1 MAMMFLSRKRNKKSR
16 FKLFSGN
23 PTSASWGTLIPTN
36 VTRVIAGDDFSFQ
49 PGVGVQ
55 ALPIVAPFMGNVC
68 VKKEYFF
75 IPDRI
80 YNVARQLNFQGVTDT
95 PNTVYKPSIAPP
107 IPFDIAIPSG
117 ENVSIPVSDVVTNVP
132 STSLGDIVG
141 PGSLADYMGE
151 APGSIVTGVIDL
163 TPYIGYI
170 DIYYNYYLNQQYDL
184 VPTSLAGT
192 VSDHAM
198 EYPYYL
204 TAFELEIYLRTIKTT
219 PNTSPAI
226 RSDNSVSYSTNV
238 EAALRAVDTEAF
250 LWKFF
255 TGRQSLFQR
264 GFPSYYL
271 EAWLK
276 TSSFVNAA
284 VDVSTSGNS
293 VSMRNITFAS
303 RMQRY
308 MDLAFAGGGR
318 NSDFYESQFDVKLDQ
333 DNTCPAFLGSDSF
346 DMNVNTLYQ
355 TTGFEDNASPL
366 GAFSGQLSGGTRFR
380 RRNYHFNDDGYFMEI
395 TSIVPRVYYPSYI
408 NPTSR
413 QISLGQQYAPAL
425 DNIAM
430 QGLKAS
436 TVFGEVQNI
445 GAATPSYAK
454 NALVI
459 PGFKMQDLNY
469 IGYEPAWSELMTAV
483 SKPHGRL
490 CNDLDYWVLS
500 RDYGRNLSYIMDSP
514 AYSEFIKAAGTNV
527 DELSLQRLTAF
538 FKRIYVSPSSCP
550 YILCGDFNYVFYDQ
564 RPTAE
569 NFVLDNVADIV
580 VFREKSKVNVATTL

>member
-1 MAMMFLSRKRNKKSR
+1 MMFLSRKRNKKSR

-55 ALPIVAPFMGNVC
+55 ALPIVAPFMGSVC

-80 YNVARQLNFQGVTDT
+80 YNIDRQLNFQGVTDT
-95 PNTVYKPSIAPP
+95 PNTVYKPSMAPP
-107 IPFDIAIPSG
+107 IPFEPTSPSG
-117 ENVSIPVSDVVTNVP
+117 NTISFSVATLQTNAP
-132 STSLGDIVG
+132 GESLGSVVG

-170 DIYYNYYLNQQYDL
+170 DIYYNYYLNQQYNL

-192 VSDHAM
+192 VSDSAM
-198 EYPYYL
+198 EYPYFL
-204 TAFELEIYLRTIKTT
+204 DVKELEIYLRTIKTT
-219 PNTSPAI
+219 PNTSPAVRADETI
-226 RSDNSVSYSTNV
+226 SCSTNV
-238 EAALRAVDTEAF
+238 AAALDAVSSGAF
-250 LWKFF
+250 AWEFF

-276 TSSFVNAA
+276 TSSFTDAA
-284 VDVSTSGNS
+284 VDISTSGNS

-318 NSDFYESQFDVKLDQ
+318 NSDFYESQFDVKLTQ

-355 TTGFEDNASPL
+355 TTGFEDSSSPL

-395 TSIVPRVYYPSYI
+395 TSVVPRVYYPSYI

-436 TVFGEVQNI
+436 TVFGEVQSLGCTNP
-445 GAATPSYAK
+445 TYAGS
-454 NALVI
+454 VFI
-459 PGFKMQDLNY
+459 VPGFKLQDVNY

-490 CNDLDYWVLS
+490 CSDLDYWVLS
-500 RDYGRNLSYIMDSP
+500 RDYGRNLSSVMDTP
-514 AYSEFIKAAGTNV
+514 AYREFISAAGTHV
-527 DELSLQRLTAF
+527 DELSLQRLTTL

-564 RPTAE
+564 RATAE
-569 NFVLDNVADIV
+569 NFILDNVADIV
-580 VFREKSKVNVATTL
+580 VFREKSKVNIATTL

>member
-1 MAMMFLSRKRNKKSR
+1 MMFLSRKRNKKSR
-16 FKLFSGN
+16 FKLISGN

-49 PGVGVQ
+49 PSVGVQ
-55 ALPIVAPFMGNVC
+55 ALPIVAPFMGSVC

-80 YNVARQLNFQGVTDT
+80 YNVDRQLNFQGVTDT
-95 PNTVYKPSIAPP
+95 PNTVYKPSMAPLV
-107 IPFDIAIPSG
+107 PFDISIKSGDKVSISASDLQTSAPSG
-117 ENVSIPVSDVVTNVP
+117 
-132 STSLGDIVG
+132 SLGYIVG

-192 VSDHAM
+192 KSDSAM
-198 EYPYYL
+198 DFPFYL
-204 TAFELEIYLRTIKTT
+204 PSSELENYLRAIKTT

-226 RSDNSVSYSTNV
+226 REDSSASYSTNV
-238 EAALRAVDTEAF
+238 DVALNSITTNAF
-250 LWKFF
+250 SWDFF

-271 EAWLK
+271 EAWLN
-276 TSSFVNAA
+276 TSAFVDAT
-284 VDVSTSGNS
+284 VDISTSGNS
-293 VSMRNITFAS
+293 VSMRNVTFAS

-318 NSDFYESQFDVKLDQ
+318 NSDFYESQFDVKLNQ

-355 TTGFEDNASPL
+355 TTGFEDNSSPL

-436 TVFGEVQNI
+436 TVFGEVQSL
-445 GAATPSYAK
+445 GATTPLYS
-454 NALVI
+454 NSVLSV
-459 PGFKMQDLNY
+459 PGFKLQDVEFV
-469 IGYEPAWSELMTAV
+469 GYEPAWSELMTAV

-500 RDYGRNLSYIMDSP
+500 RDYGRNISHVMDSK
-514 AYSEFIKAAGTNV
+514 AYADFVSAVGLYV
-527 DELSLQRLTAF
+527 DELSLQRLSAF

-564 RPTAE
+564 RATAE

>member
-36 VTRVIAGDDFSFQ
+36 LTRVIAGDDFSFQ

-80 YNVARQLNFQGVTDT
+80 YNVDRQLNFQGVTDT
-95 PNTVYKPSIAPP
+95 PNTVYKPSIAPS
-107 IPFDIAIPSG
+107 IPFDISLSSDEIA
-117 ENVSIPVSDVVTNVP
+117 IPVSDVVTNLP
-132 STSLGDIVG
+132 LGSLGDIVG

-151 APGSIVTGVIDL
+151 APGSIVTSVIDL

-184 VPTSLAGT
+184 VPTALAGT
-192 VSDHAM
+192 VSDRAM

-204 TAFELEIYLRTIKTT
+204 SVSALENYLRTIKTT
-219 PNTSPAI
+219 PITSPAI
-226 RSDNSVSYSTNV
+226 REDESVSYSTNV
-238 EAALRAVDTEAF
+238 EAALKAVNYASFT
-250 LWKFF
+250 WKFF

-264 GFPSYYL
+264 GFPTYYL

-276 TSSFVNAA
+276 TSSFTDAA
-284 VDVSTSGNS
+284 VDVSVSGNS

-318 NSDFYESQFDVKLDQ
+318 NSDFYESQFDVKLNQ

-355 TTGFEDNASPL
+355 TTGFEDNSSPL
-366 GAFSGQLSGGTRFR
+366 GSFSGQLSGGTRFR

-413 QISLGQQYAPAL
+413 QVSLGQQYAPAL

-430 QGLKAS
+430 QGLKVS
-436 TVFGEVQNI
+436 TVFGEVQNT
-445 GAATPSYAK
+445 GVLNQSYA
-454 NALVI
+454 NNTLTI
-459 PGFKMQDLNY
+459 PGFKLQELNY
-469 IGYEPAWSELMTAV
+469 VGYEPAWSELMTAV

-500 RDYGRNLSYIMDSP
+500 RDYGRNLSYVMDSP
-514 AYSEFIKAAGTNV
+514 AYGDFVSAAGTRI

>member
-1 MAMMFLSRKRNKKSR
+1 MMFLSRKRNKKSR

-68 VKKEYFF
+68 LKKEYFF

-80 YNVARQLNFQGVTDT
+80 YNIERQLNFQNITDT
-95 PNTVYKPSIAPP
+95 PNTVYKPSIAPEV
-107 IPFDIAIPSG
+107 PFKIDLASGDAIAFS
-117 ENVSIPVSDVVTNVP
+117 VASLQTNAP
-132 STSLGDIVG
+132 EGSLGSVVG

-151 APGSIVTGVIDL
+151 APGSVVTGVIDL

-170 DIYYNYYLNQQYDL
+170 DIYYNYYLNQQYNF

-192 VSDHAM
+192 VSDSAM

-204 TAFELEIYLRTIKTT
+204 TVSQLEDYLRTIKTT
-219 PNTSPAI
+219 PNTFPAT
-226 RSDNSVSYSTNV
+226 RETSGVSYSTNV
-238 EAALRAVDTEAF
+238 QAALTAVDYKMF
-250 LWKFF
+250 DWHFF

-264 GFPSYYL
+264 GFSSYYL

-276 TSSFVNAA
+276 TSSFSDAA
-284 VDVSTSGNS
+284 VDVPTSGNT

-318 NSDFYESQFDVKLDQ
+318 NSDFYESQFDVKLNQ

-355 TTGFEDNASPL
+355 TTGFEDSSSPL

-413 QISLGQQYAPAL
+413 QVSLGQQYAPAL

-430 QGLKAS
+430 QGLSAS
-436 TVFGEVQNI
+436 TVFGEVRSL
-445 GAATPSYAK
+445 GATKPTYGSGTF
-454 NALVI
+454 VI
-459 PGFKMQDLNY
+459 PGFKTQGLNY
-469 IGYEPAWSELMTAV
+469 VGYEPAWSELMTAV

-500 RDYGRNLSYIMDSP
+500 RDYGRNLSSVMDTP
-514 AYSEFIKAAGTNV
+514 AYKEFISAAGSHV

-564 RPTAE
+564 RATAE

>member
-1 MAMMFLSRKRNKKSR
+1 MMFLSRKRNKKSR

-55 ALPIVAPFMGNVC
+55 ALPIVAPFMGSVC
-68 VKKEYFF
+68 IKKEYFF

-80 YNVARQLNFQGVTDT
+80 YNVDRQLNFQGVTDT
-95 PNTVYKPSIAPP
+95 PNAVYKPSIAPP
-107 IPFDIAIPSG
+107 IPFDIGNPSG
-117 ENVSIPVSDVVTNVP
+117 GKLDLSVSDIQTDFP
-132 STSLGDIVG
+132 LGSLSNIVG

-151 APGSIVTGVIDL
+151 APGSIVTGVVDL

-192 VSDHAM
+192 VSDRAT

-204 TAFELEIYLRTIKTT
+204 MVSELETYLRNIKTKSII
-219 PNTSPAI
+219 SPAI
-226 RSDNSVSYSTNV
+226 RMDDSASYSTNV
-238 EAALRAVDTEAF
+238 EAALNAVDSSAF
-250 LWKFF
+250 YWSFF

-276 TSSFVNAA
+276 TSSFTDAA
-284 VDVSTSGNS
+284 IDISTSGNS

-318 NSDFYESQFDVKLDQ
+318 NSDFYESQFDVKLNQ

-355 TTGFEDNASPL
+355 TTGFEDNSSPL

-413 QISLGQQYAPAL
+413 QVSLGQQYAPAL

-445 GAATPSYAK
+445 GVLNQSYA
-454 NALVI
+454 NRTFTI
-459 PGFKMQDLNY
+459 PGFKTQNLNY

-500 RDYGRNLSYIMDSP
+500 RDYGRTLSYVMDSP
-514 AYSEFIKAAGTNV
+514 AYGDFVSAAGTSIN
-527 DELSLQRLTAF
+527 ELSLQRLTAF

>member
-1 MAMMFLSRKRNKKSR
+1 MMFLSRKRNKKSR

-55 ALPIVAPFMGNVC
+55 ALPIVAPFLGNVC

-80 YNVARQLNFQGVTDT
+80 YNVDRQLNFQGVTDT
-95 PNTVYKPSIAPP
+95 PNAVYKPSMAPP
-107 IPFDIAIPSG
+107 IPFDTGNSSG
-117 ENVSIPVSDVVTNVP
+117 GKIDISVSDMQTDLPPN
-132 STSLGDIVG
+132 SLGHIVG

-151 APGSIVTGVIDL
+151 APGSIVTGVVDL

-170 DIYYNYYLNQQYDL
+170 DIYYNYYLNQQYDV

-192 VSDHAM
+192 VSDRAI

-204 TAFELEIYLRTIKTT
+204 MASELEAYLRTIKTT

-226 RSDNSVSYSTNV
+226 REDNSASYSTNV
-238 EAALRAVDTEAF
+238 DAALKAVDSGAF
-250 LWKFF
+250 TWNFF

-271 EAWLK
+271 EGWLK
-276 TSSFVNAA
+276 TSSFTAAA

-318 NSDFYESQFDVKLDQ
+318 NSDFYESQFDVKLNQ
-333 DNTCPAFLGSDSF
+333 DNACPAFLGSDSF

-355 TTGFEDNASPL
+355 TTGFEDNSSPL

-395 TSIVPRVYYPSYI
+395 TSIIPRVYYPSYI

-436 TVFGEVQNI
+436 TVFGEVYNVGVSNQ
-445 GAATPSYAK
+445 SYA
-454 NALVI
+454 NSVLTI
-459 PGFKMQDLNY
+459 PGFKTQNLNY
-469 IGYEPAWSELMTAV
+469 VGYEPAWSELMTAV

-500 RDYGRNLSYIMDSP
+500 RDYGRTLSYIMDSP
-514 AYSEFIKAAGTNV
+514 AYGNFIKAAGTHV

-569 NFVLDNVADIV
+569 NFILDNVADIV

>member
-1 MAMMFLSRKRNKKSR
+1 MMFLSRKRNKKSR
-16 FKLFSGN
+16 FKLFSGS

-68 VKKEYFF
+68 IKKEYFF

-80 YNVARQLNFQGVTDT
+80 YNIDRQLNFQGVTDT
-95 PNTVYKPSIAPP
+95 PNTVYKPSMAPP
-107 IPFDIAIPSG
+107 IPYDTSGGELDIS
-117 ENVSIPVSDVVTNVP
+117 VSDIQTDFP
-132 STSLGDIVG
+132 LGSLSNIVS

-192 VSDHAM
+192 VSDNAFEH
-198 EYPYYL
+198 PYYL
-204 TAFELEIYLRTIKTT
+204 MVSELETYLRNIKTQ
-219 PNTSPAI
+219 PIISPAI
-226 RSDNSVSYSTNV
+226 REDNSASYSTNV
-238 EAALRAVDTEAF
+238 QAALDAVGSDAF
-250 LWKFF
+250 LWSFF

-264 GFPSYYL
+264 GFPTYYL

-276 TSSFVNAA
+276 TSSFTDAA
-284 VDVSTSGNS
+284 IDISTSGNS

-318 NSDFYESQFDVKLDQ
+318 NSDFYESQFDVKLNQ

-355 TTGFEDNASPL
+355 TTGFEDSSSPL

-395 TSIVPRVYYPSYI
+395 TSIAPRVYYPSYI

-436 TVFGEVQNI
+436 TVFGEVYNVGVQNQ
-445 GAATPSYAK
+445 SYA
-454 NALVI
+454 NHTFTI
-459 PGFKMQDLNY
+459 PGFKVQNINY

-514 AYSEFIKAAGTNV
+514 AYREFIEAAGANV
-527 DELSLQRLTAF
+527 DELSLQRLTAL

-569 NFVLDNVADIV
+569 NFILDNVADIV

>member
-1 MAMMFLSRKRNKKSR
+1 MMFLSRKRNKKSR

-23 PTSASWGTLIPTN
+23 PTSTGWGTLIPTN
-36 VTRVIAGDDFSFQ
+36 VTRVVAGDDFSFQ

-55 ALPIVAPFMGNVC
+55 ALPIVAPFMGSVC

-80 YNVARQLNFQGVTDT
+80 YNVDRQLNFQGVTDT
-95 PNTVYKPSIAPP
+95 PNAVYKPSIAPP
-107 IPFDIAIPSG
+107 VPFDILSPAGAKINIS
-117 ENVSIPVSDVVTNVP
+117 VSDLQTNLP
-132 STSLGDIVG
+132 LESLGDIVS

-192 VSDHAM
+192 ESDSAI

-204 TAFELEIYLRTIKTT
+204 TVSELETYLRNIKTKSII
-219 PNTSPAI
+219 SPAV
-226 RSDNSVSYSTNV
+226 RESASASYSTNV
-238 EAALRAVDTEAF
+238 EAALNAVDSEAF
-250 LWKFF
+250 RWNFF

-264 GFPSYYL
+264 GFSSYYL

-276 TSSFVNAA
+276 TSSFSDAS
-284 VDVSTSGNS
+284 VDVSASGS
-293 VSMRNITFAS
+293 TVSMRNITFAS

-318 NSDFYESQFDVKLDQ
+318 NSDFYESQFDVKLNQ

-355 TTGFEDNASPL
+355 TTGFEDSSSPL

-408 NPTSR
+408 SPTSR

-436 TVFGEVQNI
+436 TVFGEVRNL
-445 GAATPSYAK
+445 GATAVSYA
-454 NALVI
+454 NSTLSI
-459 PGFKMQDLNY
+459 PGFKAQNNEY
-469 IGYEPAWSELMTAV
+469 VGYEPAWSELMTAV

-500 RDYGRNLSYIMDSP
+500 RDYGRNLASVMDSK
-514 AYSEFIKAAGTNV
+514 AYGDFISAAGTHI

-569 NFVLDNVADIV
+569 NFILDNVADIV

>member
-1 MAMMFLSRKRNKKSR
+1 MMFLSRKRNKKSR

-36 VTRVIAGDDFSFQ
+36 VTRVVAGDDFSFQ

-55 ALPIVAPFMGNVC
+55 ALPIVAPFMGKVS
-68 VKKEYFF
+68 VRKEYFF

-80 YNVARQLNFQGVTDT
+80 YNVERQLNFQGVADT
-95 PNTVYKPSIAPP
+95 PNIVYKPSMAPP
-107 IPFDIAIPSG
+107 IPFEIGSPSSG
-117 ENVSIPVSDVVTNVP
+117 DVVIPVSDIQTNVP
-132 STSLGDIVG
+132 PGSLGDIVG

-184 VPTSLAGT
+184 IPTALAGT
-192 VSDHAM
+192 VSDRAM

-204 TAFELEIYLRTIKTT
+204 SVRGVENYLRTIKTT
-219 PNTSPAI
+219 PITSPAI
-226 RSDNSVSYSTNV
+226 RTDSSASFSTNV
-238 EAALRAVDTEAF
+238 DAAIQVVDSGAF
-250 LWKFF
+250 VWRFF

-276 TSSFVNAA
+276 TSSFTDATI
-284 VDVSTSGNS
+284 DVSTSGNS

-308 MDLAFAGGGR
+308 VDLAFAGGGR
-318 NSDFYESQFDVKLDQ
+318 NSDFYESQFDVKLNQ

-355 TTGFEDNASPL
+355 TTGFEDNSSPL
-366 GAFSGQLSGGTRFR
+366 GSFSGQLSGGTRFR
-380 RRNYHFNDDGYFMEI
+380 RRNYHFNEDGYFMEI
-395 TSIVPRVYYPSYI
+395 TSVVPRVYYPSYI

-445 GAATPSYAK
+445 GVLNQSFAN
-454 NALVI
+454 NAFTI
-459 PGFKMQDLNY
+459 PGFKMQDNKY
-469 IGYEPAWSELMTAV
+469 VGYEPAWSELMTAV

-500 RDYGRNLSYIMDSP
+500 RDYGRSLSYVMDSSP
-514 AYSEFIKAAGTNV
+514 YGDFMSAAGAHA

-538 FKRIYVSPSSCP
+538 LKRIYVSPSSCP

-564 RPTAE
+564 RATAE

-580 VFREKSKVNVATTL
+580 VFREKSKVNIATTL

>member
-1 MAMMFLSRKRNKKSR
+1 MMFLSRKRNKKSR

-36 VTRVIAGDDFSFQ
+36 VTRVVAGDDFSFQ

-80 YNVARQLNFQGVTDT
+80 YNIDRQLNFQGVTDA
-95 PNTVYKPSIAPP
+95 PNTVYKPSMAPP
-107 IPFDIAIPSG
+107 IPFDVSLASG
-117 ENVSIPVSDVVTNVP
+117 GKIEISVADIQTDLPLR
-132 STSLGDIVG
+132 SLAGIVG

-170 DIYYNYYLNQQYDL
+170 DIYYNYYLNQQYDII
-184 VPTSLAGT
+184 PTSLAGT
-192 VSDHAM
+192 VSDSAL

-204 TAFELEIYLRTIKTT
+204 SVSEVESYLRTIKTT

-226 RSDNSVSYSTNV
+226 REDSSASYSTNV
-238 EAALRAVDTEAF
+238 DLALKTVKGDAF
-250 LWKFF
+250 LWGFF

-276 TSSFVNAA
+276 TSSFTDAA
-284 VDVSTSGNS
+284 VNVSTSGNS

-318 NSDFYESQFDVKLDQ
+318 NSDFYESQFDVKLSQ

-346 DMNVNTLYQ
+346 EMNVNTLYQ
-355 TTGFEDNASPL
+355 TTGFEDNTSPL

-413 QISLGQQYAPAL
+413 QVSLGQQYAPAL

-445 GAATPSYAK
+445 VNAPPTYA
-454 NALVI
+454 NYTLTI
-459 PGFKMQDLNY
+459 PGFKKQDMNY
-469 IGYEPAWSELMTAV
+469 VGYEPAWSELMTAV

-500 RDYGRNLSYIMDSP
+500 RDYGRNLSFIMDSV
-514 AYSEFIKAAGTNV
+514 AYKDFVKAAGVYV
-527 DELSLQRLTAF
+527 DELSIQRLTAF

-569 NFVLDNVADIV
+569 NFILDNVADIV

>member
-1 MAMMFLSRKRNKKSR
+1 MMFLSRKRNKKSR

-23 PTSASWGTLIPTN
+23 PTSTGWGTLIPTN

-55 ALPIVAPFMGNVC
+55 ALPIVAPFMGSVC

-80 YNVARQLNFQGVTDT
+80 YNVDRQLNFQGVTDT
-95 PNTVYKPSIAPP
+95 PNAVYKPSMAPP
-107 IPFDIAIPSG
+107 VPFDILNPAGAKIEIS
-117 ENVSIPVSDVVTNVP
+117 VSDVQTNLP
-132 STSLGDIVG
+132 LKSLGNIVG

-192 VSDHAM
+192 ESDSTM

-204 TAFELEIYLRTIKTT
+204 SAFELEAYLRNIKTKSII
-219 PNTSPAI
+219 SPAI
-226 RSDNSVSYSTNV
+226 RDSTSASYSTNV
-238 EAALRAVDTEAF
+238 DAALNAVDSEAF
-250 LWKFF
+250 SWNFF

-276 TSSFVNAA
+276 TSSFSDAA
-284 VDVSTSGNS
+284 VDVSTSGS
-293 VSMRNITFAS
+293 TVSMRNITFAS

-318 NSDFYESQFDVKLDQ
+318 NSDFYESQFDVKLNQ

-355 TTGFEDNASPL
+355 TTGFEDSSSPL

-380 RRNYHFNDDGYFMEI
+380 RRNH
-395 TSIVPRVYYPSYI
+395 
-408 NPTSR
+408 
-413 QISLGQQYAPAL
+413 
-425 DNIAM
+425 
-430 QGLKAS
+430 
-436 TVFGEVQNI
+436 
-445 GAATPSYAK
+445 
-454 NALVI
+454 
-459 PGFKMQDLNY
+459 
-469 IGYEPAWSELMTAV
+469 
-483 SKPHGRL
+483 HH
-490 CNDLDYWVLS
+490 
-500 RDYGRNLSYIMDSP
+500 
-514 AYSEFIKAAGTNV
+514 
-527 DELSLQRLTAF
+527 
-538 FKRIYVSPSSCP
+538 
-550 YILCGDFNYVFYDQ
+550 
-564 RPTAE
+564 
-569 NFVLDNVADIV
+569 
-580 VFREKSKVNVATTL
+580 

>member
-1 MAMMFLSRKRNKKSR
+1 MMFLSRKRNKKSR
-16 FKLFSGN
+16 FKLFSGS

-80 YNVARQLNFQGVTDT
+80 YNVDRQLNFQGVTDT
-95 PNTVYKPSIAPP
+95 PNTVYKPSMAPP
-107 IPFDIAIPSG
+107 VPFEISNPSG
-117 ENVSIPVSDVVTNVP
+117 DPIVIPVSDVVTNSP
-132 STSLGDIVG
+132 SGSLGDIVG

-151 APGSIVTGVIDL
+151 APGSVVTGVIDL

-170 DIYYNYYLNQQYDL
+170 DIYYNYYVNQQYNL
-184 VPTSLAGT
+184 IPTALAGT
-192 VSDHAM
+192 ASDRATG
-198 EYPYYL
+198 YPYYL
-204 TAFELEIYLRTIKTT
+204 AVSEVENYLRTIKTT
-219 PNTSPAI
+219 PNTSPAV
-226 RSDNSVSYSTNV
+226 REDNSVSYSTNV
-238 EAALRAVDTEAF
+238 QAALDAINYSFFTWD
-250 LWKFF
+250 FF

-264 GFPSYYL
+264 GFPAYYL

-276 TSSFVNAA
+276 TSSFTNAA
-284 VDVSTSGNS
+284 VDVSVSGSS

-318 NSDFYESQFDVKLDQ
+318 NSDFYESQFDVKLNQ

-355 TTGFEDNASPL
+355 TTGFEDNSSPL

-436 TVFGEVQNI
+436 TVFGEVHNL
-445 GAATPSYAK
+445 GAATPSYSK
-454 NALVI
+454 SALSV
-459 PGFKMQDLNY
+459 PGFMVQNVNFV
-469 IGYEPAWSELMTAV
+469 GYEPAWSELMTAV

-500 RDYGRNLSYIMDSP
+500 RDYGRNLSYMMDTV
-514 AYSEFIKAAGTNV
+514 AYGDFISAAGSNI

>member
-1 MAMMFLSRKRNKKSR
+1 MMFLSRKRNKKSR

-80 YNVARQLNFQGVTDT
+80 YNVDRQLNFQGVTDT
-95 PNTVYKPSIAPP
+95 PNTVYKPSMAPP
-107 IPFDIAIPSG
+107 IPFEPGVSSGSTIDIS
-117 ENVSIPVSDVVTNVP
+117 VSDLQTDLP
-132 STSLGDIVG
+132 LRSLGYIVG

-163 TPYIGYI
+163 TPYIGYV
-170 DIYYNYYLNQQYDL
+170 DIYYNYYLNQQYGL

-192 VSDHAM
+192 VSDSAM
-198 EYPYYL
+198 EYPYFL
-204 TAFELEIYLRTIKTT
+204 DVSELEGYLRTIKTT

-226 RSDNSVSYSTNV
+226 REDSSASYSTNV
-238 EAALRAVDTEAF
+238 DAALNAVSSNAF
-250 LWKFF
+250 SWDFF

-276 TSSFVNAA
+276 TSSFSDAA
-284 VDVSTSGNS
+284 VDISTSGNS

-318 NSDFYESQFDVKLDQ
+318 NSDFYESQFDVKLNQ

-355 TTGFEDNASPL
+355 TTGFEDNSSPL
-366 GAFSGQLSGGTRFR
+366 GSFSGQLSGGTRFR

-425 DNIAM
+425 DNISM

-445 GAATPSYAK
+445 SAVSTTYTNST
-454 NALVI
+454 LSI
-459 PGFKMQDLNY
+459 PGFKTQDLNY
-469 IGYEPAWSELMTAV
+469 VGYEPAWSELMTAV

-500 RDYGRNLSYIMDSP
+500 RDYGRNLSYVMDSK
-514 AYSEFIKAAGTNV
+514 AYGDFVSAAGININ
-527 DELSLQRLTAF
+527 ELSLQRLTAF
-538 FKRIYVSPSSCP
+538 FKRIYESPSSCP

-569 NFVLDNVADIV
+569 NFILDNVADIV
-580 VFREKSKVNVATTL
+580 VFREKSKVNVSTTL

>member
-1 MAMMFLSRKRNKKSR
+1 MMFLSRKRNKKSR

-23 PTSASWGTLIPTN
+23 PTSTGWGTLIPTN
-36 VTRVIAGDDFSFQ
+36 VTRVVAGDDFSFQ

-55 ALPIVAPFMGNVC
+55 ALPIVAPFMGSVC

-80 YNVARQLNFQGVTDT
+80 YNVDRQLNFQGVTDT
-95 PNTVYKPSIAPP
+95 PNAVYKPSMAPP
-107 IPFDIAIPSG
+107 VPFDILNPAGAKI
-117 ENVSIPVSDVVTNVP
+117 SILVSDLQTNLP
-132 STSLGDIVG
+132 LKSLANIVA

-192 VSDHAM
+192 VSDSAM
-198 EYPYYL
+198 VYPYYL
-204 TAFELEIYLRTIKTT
+204 TVSELETYLRNIKTKS
-219 PNTSPAI
+219 NISPAI
-226 RSDNSVSYSTNV
+226 REDDSASYSTNV
-238 EAALRAVDTEAF
+238 QAALNAVDSEAF
-250 LWKFF
+250 TWDFF

-276 TSSFVNAA
+276 TSSFSDAA
-284 VDVSTSGNS
+284 VDVSASGS
-293 VSMRNITFAS
+293 TVSMRNITFAS

-318 NSDFYESQFDVKLDQ
+318 NSDFYESQFDVKLNQ

-355 TTGFEDNASPL
+355 TTGFEDSSSPL

-436 TVFGEVQNI
+436 TVFGEVQNL
-445 GAATPSYAK
+445 GATAVSYA
-454 NALVI
+454 NSTLSI
-459 PGFKMQDLNY
+459 PGFKAQNNKY
-469 IGYEPAWSELMTAV
+469 VGYEPAWSELMTAV

-500 RDYGRNLSYIMDSP
+500 RDYGRNLASVMDSK
-514 AYSEFIKAAGTNV
+514 AYSDFITAAGTYI